1 MKPAEPNMVISNLMM
16 MSHKSCPCPVCVTV
30 SVPVNCSGQ
39 TKPEPLIK
47 SKNRKEGKDT
57 SEKGGVI
64 TD

>member
-1 MKPAEPNMVISNLMM
+1 MVISKLMTH
-16 MSHKSCPCPVCVTV
+16 SHHEYKSCPCPVCVTV
-30 SVPVNCSGQ
+30 PVPVNCSGQ

-64 TD
+64 AD